1 MKTRL
6 KQLIAGLGIGLVLAL
21 LPAAVAAGAGVDRTG
36 TTTRPQTSATT
47 DSTQSAD
54 TRLNAIKTKGNAEI
68 DRRLGTLNTLITVIA
83 ASAHLSKDN
92 QTALSNQ
99 VSAEVEALG
108 QLRIKLDAET
118 TVTGAAADVSSMI
131 TEYRVYALIVP
142 KVRLLKTA
150 DDQTV
155 VEQKLSDLAAKL
167 NTRLSQTESST
178 EGISALRTKLDQ
190 LNTSISDAKAL
201 TQSVE
206 SGVLPLQPSDYDT
219 DHAVLGR
226 YRDQLGA
233 AHLDNQDSYKL
244 AKDIVT
250 GLKQLGSSSSS
261 QNSPAQNQ

>member
-21 LPAAVAAGAGVDRTG
+21 LPAAVVAGAGVDRTSA
-36 TTTRPQTSATT
+36 TTRPQTSTNT
-47 DSTQSAD
+47 DSSQSA
-54 TRLNAIKTKGNAEI
+54 TRLNNIKTKGNAEI
-68 DRRLGTLNTLITVIA
+68 DRRLSTLNTLITVIA

-99 VSAEVEALG
+99 VSTEVEALG

-118 TVTGAAADVSSMI
+118 TVAGAASDVSSMI

-150 DDQTV
+150 DDQLV
-155 VEQKLSDLAAKL
+155 VEQKLSDLATKL
-167 NTRLSQTESST
+167 NTRLSQTESSA
-178 EGISALRTKLDQ
+178 EGVSALRTKLDQ

-201 TQSVE
+201 TQSAE

-219 DHAVLGR
+219 DHAILSR

-250 GLKQLGSSSSS
+250 GLKQMGSSSSS
-261 QNSPAQNQ
+261 HSSSTQNQ